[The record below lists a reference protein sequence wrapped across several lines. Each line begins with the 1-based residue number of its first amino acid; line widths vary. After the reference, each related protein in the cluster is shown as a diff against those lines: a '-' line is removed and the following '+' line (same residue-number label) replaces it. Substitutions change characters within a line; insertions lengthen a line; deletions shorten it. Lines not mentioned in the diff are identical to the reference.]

1 VTNLTNSG
9 KWEGCHIVVSS
20 LGTLKNTLDSRLSI
34 DLTALKVIVIDEADF
49 VFRDDQLKRQL
60 EGLKLR
66 VFDELVQQI

>member
-1 VTNLTNSG
+1 M
-9 KWEGCHIVVSS
+9 VSS

-34 DLTALKVIVIDEADF
+34 DLTALKVIVIDEADV

-66 VFDELVQQI
+66 VFDKLVQQV

>member
-1 VTNLTNSG
+1 M
-9 KWEGCHIVVSS
+9 VSS